1 MAERPARDI
10 PDEEAEVEAGPA
22 AHAAEAVEDEVPVEG
37 EGPAYCN
44 EPRP

>member
-1 MAERPARDI
+1 MAEPKRERD
-10 PDEEAEVEAGPA
+10 DHEAVPEVEAGPA
-22 AHAAEAVEDEVPVEG
+22 AHGEDEG